1 MLGGFVIDLI
11 LAPIRALRERVE
23 DLIERVY
30 WMGFATGAAVA
41 VAVMLVLWLLYS
53 SQRRS

>member
-1 MLGGFVIDLI
+1 MVEGLVDLI
-11 LAPIRALRERVE
+11 LTPLRAIRERIE
-23 DLIERVY
+23 DLIDRVY

-41 VAVMLVLWLLYS
+41 VAVMLVLWIV